1 MGLFNKVEEKNEQ
14 NVLEQLDAEIA
25 RCLENMK
32 YTCNDSEGYTA
43 MAKNLKNLYKARS
56 YCESHKGGFTN
67 DGKMELLRILLPCG
81 TALVQVVLMM
91 LFETSGHVFTTKAL
105 GFLFKPRI

>member
-25 RCLENMK
+25 RCQENMK
-32 YTCNDSEGYTA
+32 HVCNDTDQYTA
-43 MAKNLKNLYKARS
+43 MAENLKRLYEARALCTS
-56 YCESHKGGFTN
+56 NKGEFTN
-67 DGKMELLRILLPCG
+67 DGKMELLKILLPCG

-91 LFETSGHVFTTKAL
+91 LFESSGHVFTTRAL
-105 GFLFKPRI
+105 GFLFRPRV